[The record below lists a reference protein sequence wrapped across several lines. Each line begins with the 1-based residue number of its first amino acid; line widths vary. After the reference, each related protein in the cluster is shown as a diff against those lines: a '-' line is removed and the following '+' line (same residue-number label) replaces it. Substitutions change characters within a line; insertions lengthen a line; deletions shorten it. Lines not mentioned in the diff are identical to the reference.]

1 MPTPPAQ
8 SDLTPYVEANLK
20 LSGIAVEPAWIEP
33 IVATLA
39 VVLDHAARVQALAPE
54 DEAEPAPVFEA

>member
-1 MPTPPAQ
+1 MPTPPTA
-8 SDLTPYVEANLK
+8 SDLTPFLEASLE
-20 LSGIAVEPAWIEP
+20 LSGIAAEPAWIEP

-39 VVLDHAARVQALAPE
+39 VVLDHAANVQALVLD